1 MKKNII
7 ISGGG
12 IAGLTVAKLLSKQGH
27 NVTVLERAASFSK
40 SGFLISLKSFGVR
53 IIEELGLAEQLQQAS
68 SPSEFVNFRES
79 DD

>member
-27 NVTVLERAASFSK
+27 KVTVLERAASFSK
-40 SGFLISLKSFGVR
+40 SGFLISLKS
-53 IIEELGLAEQLQQAS
+53 LA
-68 SPSEFVNFRES
+68 FVLLKN
-79 DD
+79 

>member
-27 NVTVLERAASFSK
+27 KVTVLERAASFSK

-68 SPSEFVNFRES
+68 SPSEFVNFRE
-79 DD
+79 